1 MKTIDEIQEAVKK
14 VLGGMT
20 AEQVAEA
27 FLDYHGWQLI
37 DEGFAKHLVDEG
49 YCDEADVGIEE
60 DEDEEGEEN
69 E

>member
-1 MKTIDEIQEAVKK
+1 MKTIDEIQKAVKK
-14 VLGGMT
+14 VLDGMT

-27 FLDYHGWQLI
+27 FLDYHGWPLI

-60 DEDEEGEEN
+60 NEDEEGEEN

>member
-14 VLGGMT
+14 VLYGMT
-20 AEQVAEA
+20 AEQVAGA
-27 FLDYHGWQLI
+27 FLNYHGWQLI

-60 DEDEEGEEN
+60 NEDEEDQ
-69 E
+69 

>member
-1 MKTIDEIQEAVKK
+1 MKTIDEIQKAVKK
-14 VLGGMT
+14 LLDGMT
-20 AEQVAEA
+20 AEQVAGA

-60 DEDEEGEEN
+60 NEDEEDQ
-69 E
+69 

>member
-1 MKTIDEIQEAVKK
+1 MKTIDEIQKTVKK
-14 VLGGMT
+14 VLDGMT
-20 AEQVAEA
+20 AEQVAGA

-37 DEGFAKHLVDEG
+37 DAGFAKNLVDEG

-60 DEDEEGEEN
+60 DEDEEGKEN

>member
-49 YCDEADVGIEE
+49 YCYEADVGIEE
-60 DEDEEGEEN
+60 DEDEEGKEN